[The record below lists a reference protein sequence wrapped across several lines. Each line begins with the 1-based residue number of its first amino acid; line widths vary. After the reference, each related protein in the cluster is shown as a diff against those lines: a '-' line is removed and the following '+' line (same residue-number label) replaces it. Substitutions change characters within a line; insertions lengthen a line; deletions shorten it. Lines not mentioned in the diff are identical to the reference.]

1 MSGPA
6 LITRARAT
14 AWVVR
19 FALFFVFSFLLVQ
32 KAKEIHKAP
41 VILSVELPMPLI
53 IHSLRIER
61 LKFQISGLN
70 QDANS
75 IVFGPSCHDLFPFG
89 CSSLGQLLL
98 PFLPASTRIDD

>member
-1 MSGPA
+1 M
-6 LITRARAT
+6 
-14 AWVVR
+14 VR
-19 FALFFVFSFLLVQ
+19 FALFFVFSLLLLQ

-75 IVFGPSCHDLFPFG
+75 IVFGPSCHDLFFVWLQQFG
-89 CSSLGQLLL
+89 PTLVAVFAC
-98 PFLPASTRIDD
+98 